1 MLLFIILRLTP
12 TYDSSDN
19 LLNAALDDTN
29 LFAEYSLNPSDF
41 STTADANTPESH
53 LPGFYQRLFDIRVPS
68 IGERFVVENVDISK
82 QFYDFQMHVIDQ

>member
-1 MLLFIILRLTP
+1 MKQATFGLKRRIISVIWLLQLTP

-41 STTADANTPESH
+41 STTADANTPECHS
-53 LPGFYQRLFDIRVPS
+53 PGFYQRLFDI
-68 IGERFVVENVDISK
+68 
-82 QFYDFQMHVIDQ
+82 